1 VCTYYH
7 RYQFNYYVHREKK
20 KDEFVFLKQKAMM
33 PFKIYSKQKE
43 NQLPILRGIG
53 QNAKKTANGIN
64 NICIIKNLT
73 TKI

>member
-1 VCTYYH
+1 
-7 RYQFNYYVHREKK
+7 
-20 KDEFVFLKQKAMM
+20 MM